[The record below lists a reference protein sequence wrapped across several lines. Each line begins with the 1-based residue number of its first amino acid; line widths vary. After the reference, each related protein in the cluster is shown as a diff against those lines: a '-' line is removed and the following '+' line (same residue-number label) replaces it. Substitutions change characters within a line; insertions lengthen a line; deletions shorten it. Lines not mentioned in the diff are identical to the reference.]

1 MTEKIEELILEQLFN
16 LSNKIDNL
24 HTEMNERFEAQDRK
38 MDDKLE
44 KQKNE
49 ITEEFDKKLEKQKVE
64 LIGYFD
70 EKLESQS
77 KRFDK
82 KLESQSKRF
91 DEKLDK
97 QKAELIEK
105 IDEKENKIYNYIR
118 AEGKGLVEM
127 IEHSFEFNAKQR
139 KEMEKRIMNKIN
151 EIEKNEQNREI
162 QAII

>member
-49 ITEEFDKKLEKQKVE
+49 ITEEFDRKLEKQSRQ
-64 LIGYFD
+64 FD
-70 EKLESQS
+70 E
-77 KRFDK
+77 

-105 IDEKENKIYNYIR
+105 IDENENKIYNYIR

>member
-49 ITEEFDKKLEKQKVE
+49 ITEEFDKKLEKQSRQ
-64 LIGYFD
+64 FD

-77 KRFDK
+77 KRFDE

-151 EIEKNEQNREI
+151 EIEKNEQNRGI

>member
-49 ITEEFDKKLEKQKVE
+49 ITEEFDRKLEKQ
-64 LIGYFD
+64 
-70 EKLESQS
+70 SRQ
-77 KRFDK
+77 FDK

-105 IDEKENKIYNYIR
+105 IDENENKIYNYIR

>member
-49 ITEEFDKKLEKQKVE
+49 ITEEFDKKLEKQSRQ
-64 LIGYFD
+64 FD
-70 EKLESQS
+70 E
-77 KRFDK
+77 

-151 EIEKNEQNREI
+151 EIEKNEQNRGI

>member
-49 ITEEFDKKLEKQKVE
+49 ITEEFDKKLEKQSKQFDEKLEKQKIE

-77 KRFDK
+77 KRFD
-82 KLESQSKRF
+82 
-91 DEKLDK
+91 EKLDK
-97 QKAELIEK
+97 QKDELIEK

-151 EIEKNEQNREI
+151 EIEKNEQNRGI